1 MGEVQLIEKFQTIVE
16 LLDEIENYSDEL
28 PLFLSNIDSG
38 LSDLYHYIENN
49 KLTTNQCYRMV
60 KEIKKQR
67 ENRRTIKNNM
77 ELIKTYKIHQNK
89 LLNKD
94 NRKMLLAEINKT
106 NKKLNYK
113 YQNRVYTEETLNE
126 ILN

>member
-49 KLTTNQCYRMV
+49 KLNTNQCYRIV

-94 NRKMLLAEINKT
+94 NRKMLLAEINKA

>member
-1 MGEVQLIEKFQTIVE
+1 MGEAQLIEKFQMIIE
-16 LLDEIENYSDEL
+16 LLDEIEIYSDEL
-28 PLFLSNIDSG
+28 PLLLSNVDSG

-49 KLTTNQCYRMV
+49 KLTTNQCYRIV

-106 NKKLNYK
+106 NKRLNCK
-113 YQNRVYTEETLNE
+113 YQNRIYTEDSLNE